1 MVLHMRW
8 GVAILV
14 ALLAAACSGSS
25 LQPASSATL
34 SVVAA
39 ENFWGSL
46 ATELG
51 GAKVSVQSVVTD
63 PNADP
68 HEYESSSADARAFA
82 DARLVILN
90 GAGYDTWGQKLV
102 DANPSAGRQ
111 VLNIA
116 DLLGKKN
123 GDNPHFWYSPAYV
136 NHVADEITAH
146 YRSIDAADAS
156 YFEQQRQDLTA
167 AFRPMTDELA
177 TIKQRYAGTAI
188 GSTESVFVYMAS
200 ALGLDLTTPAEFMNS
215 VAEGNHPA
223 GPLTAVLG
231 PNGSGK
237 TTLLRLILGQ
247 LSPAAGSME
256 VFGHAPRRGDP
267 GIGYVPQR
275 SDFDPELSIRGRD
288 FVGLGLDGHRW
299 GIRLFGDAAGP
310 AVQHSIDAVGAGADA
325 DHALGRLSGGEQQ
338 RLLLAQALVGNP
350 RLLLTDDPLSYLDV
364 RSQSNIVQ
372 LVAGVAARRDLTVI
386 FIAHDVNPLLR
397 HIDNVVYVASG
408 RVAMGRPDEIITTES
423 LTHIY
428 NTPVEVIKD
437 SRGRVF
443 VVGLEE
449 EVAHPHA

>member
-200 ALGLDLTTPAEFMNS
+200 ALGLDLTTPAEFMNA
-215 VAEGNHPA
+215 VAEGHEPPA
-223 GPLTAVLG
+223 SAVVEFQ
-231 PNGSGK
+231 NQISA
-237 TTLLRLILGQ
+237 GQ
-247 LSPAAGSME
+247 
-256 VFGHAPRRGDP
+256 
-267 GIGYVPQR
+267 
-275 SDFDPELSIRGRD
+275 IRGLIYNLQTSTPR
-288 FVGLGLDGHRW
+288 
-299 GIRLFGDAAGP
+299 AANIKT
-310 AVQHSIDAVGAGADA
+310 AAAA
-325 DHALGRLSGGEQQ
+325 DHIPSAGVSETIQTANLNFQDWQ
-338 RLLLAQALVGNP
+338 IKQLLALEAALK
-350 RLLLTDDPLSYLDV
+350 S
-364 RSQSNIVQ
+364 
-372 LVAGVAARRDLTVI
+372 
-386 FIAHDVNPLLR
+386 
-397 HIDNVVYVASG
+397 AS
-408 RVAMGRPDEIITTES
+408 
-423 LTHIY
+423 
-428 NTPVEVIKD
+428 
-437 SRGRVF
+437 
-443 VVGLEE
+443 
-449 EVAHPHA
+449 